1 MSIIG
6 ANVIVLSMAGI
17 ILRFVY
23 SPSNFKISI
32 KLPDFQGSKDLNRSA
47 AREAT
52 GRPGA
57 IY

>member
-1 MSIIG
+1 M
-6 ANVIVLSMAGI
+6 VLSMAGI

-32 KLPDFQGSKDLNRSA
+32 KLPDFQGSKGLNRSA

-52 GRPGA
+52 GRPGS

>member
-1 MSIIG
+1 
-6 ANVIVLSMAGI
+6 MAGI

-32 KLPDFQGSKDLNRSA
+32 NLSDFQGSKGLNRSA

-52 GRPGA
+52 GRPGS